1 MYDSKAEPNLF
12 PMEVIRLVDMIM
24 HLWSRYISTAIV
36 PLAGTSVTVRREMGI
51 FNNHVV
57 VRIEGKVNS
66 IVQSATDGASVSNFS
81 LSTIADNMDS
91 AIAIVAWLTILL
103 AKQKKLDFK
112 PKNDDMAF
120 ARINTEPCLLA
131 CDFLVKVKEAASL
144 SLSGRNVEVFLTE
157 VGVTFHTS
165 VRSPALLI
173 RESTDELR

>member
-1 MYDSKAEPNLF
+1 
-12 PMEVIRLVDMIM
+12 
-24 HLWSRYISTAIV
+24 
-36 PLAGTSVTVRREMGI
+36 MGI

-57 VRIEGKVNS
+57 VRLEGKVNS
-66 IVQSATDGASVSNFS
+66 IVQSATDGASFWNFIF
-81 LSTIADNMDS
+81 LTITDAPFRRS
-91 AIAIVAWLTILL
+91 AIVAWLTILL

-131 CDFLVKVKEAASL
+131 CDFLVKVKEAAAL

-165 VRSPALLI
+165 VLSPTATL
-173 RESTDELR
+173 EGS